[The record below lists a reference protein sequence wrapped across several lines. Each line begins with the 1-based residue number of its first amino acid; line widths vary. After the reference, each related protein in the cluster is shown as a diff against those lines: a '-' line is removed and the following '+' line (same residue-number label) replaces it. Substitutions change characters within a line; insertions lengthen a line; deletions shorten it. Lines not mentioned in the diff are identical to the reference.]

1 MDREVSDADLVVCR
15 AGAST
20 LAEITA
26 AGRAAVL
33 VPLPTATD
41 DHQRKNA
48 AVLAA
53 RGAAEVIDQSTLT
66 GDRLAEV
73 VLAMAANA
81 ERRQRMAEAARTLAR
96 PGAAKAIV
104 DRGLAL
110 HPGRRAVRRRWC
122 SDVRAR
128 FIVSVLAAAA

>member
-1 MDREVSDADLVVCR
+1 MDREVSDADVVVCR

-48 AVLAA
+48 AVLAG

-73 VLAMAANA
+73 VLAMAGSP
-81 ERRQRMAEAARTLAR
+81 ERRERIAEAARALAR
-96 PGAAKAIV
+96 PDAAKGIV
-104 DRGLAL
+104 DRGLELIAAG
-110 HPGRRAVRRRWC
+110 GR
-122 SDVRAR
+122 
-128 FIVSVLAAAA
+128 